1 MDTDALIAVHQ
12 DEWDRLRHLVRQRR
26 LDAGEID
33 ELVSLYQRTATQ
45 LSVVRSTSP
54 DPQLTA
60 RLSVL
65 LARARWRITGA
76 RVPLWRHARDV
87 LWNDLPAAL
96 WASRWSTALAAGIL
110 LVSALVVGF
119 WFGLDGQARASVLTE
134 AQQQALT
141 GHHFVDY
148 YHQGQA
154 GGFAANVWSNNAWIA
169 VQSVVFG
176 VTGFWPVWMLL
187 QNGANVGLTGGV
199 MAAHDGLGTFFVFI
213 LPHGLLELTSICV
226 GAGAGL
232 RVFWSWVRPGPLP
245 RLWSLARAARA
256 LVTVAIGLVPVL
268 LVSGI
273 LEAFVTPSALPS
285 ALRLVIGVGAWL
297 LFLAFAYGRG
307 RAAHRAGVSGDLSE
321 DMIGDRVAVAA

>member
-12 DEWDRLRHLVRQRR
+12 AEWDRLAELLGKRR
-26 LDAGEID
+26 LDGPEID
-33 ELVSLYQRTATQ
+33 ELVSLYQRTTTQ
-45 LSVVRSTSP
+45 LSVVRSTNP

-65 LARARWRITGA
+65 LARARWRITGV

-96 WASRWSTALAAGIL
+96 WSARWSTAIAAGIL
-110 LVSALVVGF
+110 LVSALVVGT
-119 WFGLDGQARASVLTE
+119 WFGLDAEARASVLSETE
-134 AQQQALT
+134 QQSLT
-141 GHHFVDY
+141 SHHFVDY
-148 YHQGQA
+148 YFQGQA

-176 VTGFWPVWMLL
+176 VTGAWPVWMLL
-187 QNGANVGLTGGV
+187 QNGMNVGLIGGV
-199 MAAHDGLGTFFVFI
+199 MASHGALGTFFAYI
-213 LPHGLLELTSICV
+213 LPHGLLEMTAIAV

-268 LVSGI
+268 FVSGI
-273 LEAFVTPSALPS
+273 LEAFVTPSPLPT
-285 ALRLVIGVGAWL
+285 ALRLVIGIGAWV
-297 LFLAFAYGRG
+297 LFLVFAYGRG
-307 RAAHRAGVSGDLSE
+307 RAAHREGVSGDLSE